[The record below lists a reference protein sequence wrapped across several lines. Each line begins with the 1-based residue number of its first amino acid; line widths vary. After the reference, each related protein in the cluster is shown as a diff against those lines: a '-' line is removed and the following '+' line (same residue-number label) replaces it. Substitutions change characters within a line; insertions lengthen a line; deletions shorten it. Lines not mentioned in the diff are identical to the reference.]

1 MMTKWEVIDA
11 VRKDIIGELEAIN
24 QYEKHVS
31 LTDDVRAK
39 RVWQDI
45 ANEEKVHVGE
55 LFNLLYEL
63 DSVSAEMFME
73 GQEESKEL
81 MEELAKRK

>member
-1 MMTKWEVIDA
+1 MMTNWELIDS
-11 VRKDIIGELEAIN
+11 VRKDIIGELDAIN
-24 QYEKHVS
+24 QYERHVS
-31 LTDDVRAK
+31 LTDDERAK

-55 LFNLLYEL
+55 LFTLLYEL
-63 DSVSAEMFME
+63 DPVSAHMFME

-81 MEELAKRK
+81 LEKIANKK